1 MNKTPILSENKI
13 HKDTGNLILN
23 YQSTLLKIARNHTIC
38 LVFILLFKFSF
49 GQGRIVVNE
58 FMSWSGCNTT
68 SEFIELMNF
77 GPGPMDI
84 GCYIVTNGTYSVT
97 IPPNT
102 ILQTGQY
109 YVLSGQDVLSQGC
122 GNTDSSVHVDLNWT
136 TCNCTNVAIPT
147 VGDGFLQDGG
157 NANEKI
163 VLLDPNL
170 NVIDAVSRKLPVTP
184 SNPVTTPD
192 LNGGC
197 TSRSFDLDT
206 MNIAYESINNSTG
219 VNNSFARKVDGDCGW
234 VKTTAISAHA
244 PNKTGSSSSTTYDF
258 TAVSTK
264 DCGSTTG
271 SISIQV
277 NASDVNSL
285 FPMNYTLAYDSD
297 QNGIFDTGDQYT
309 YGVDST
315 ASTVD
320 INNLAYGRYR
330 ITVASS
336 SSCNLKSF
344 DFYVF
349 NCYTVVLPVKLLSFD
364 YKGEQ
369 SGKRVFKLKLDNAS
383 TVNTIVL
390 EGKAQGDYK
399 AVATLF
405 GPFTKNELTV
415 NADISSYKNYRLRLT
430 SQTGVTSYSKEI
442 KIQSGKSSFS
452 CWPNPVGDKI
462 FVRIHTLNEGKL
474 SYSVVNS
481 TGITVSSAYVK
492 ANGGEQTLSIP
503 AANLNSGIYYLRIQG
518 PAMEQPALFKL
529 AKL

>member
-1 MNKTPILSENKI
+1 MP
-13 HKDTGNLILN
+13 
-23 YQSTLLKIARNHTIC
+23 
-38 LVFILLFKFSF
+38 
-49 GQGRIVVNE
+49 
-58 FMSWSGCNTT
+58 WSGCNTT

-77 GPGPMDI
+77 GPGPMNI

-122 GNTDSSVHVDLNWT
+122 GNTDSSIHVDLNWT
-136 TCNCTNVAIPT
+136 TCNCTNVAVPT
-147 VGDGFLQDGG
+147 TGDGFLQDGG

-163 VLLDPNL
+163 ILLDPNL
-170 NVIDAVSRKLPVTP
+170 NVVDAVSRDVPVTS
-184 SNPVTTPD
+184 SNPITTPG

-258 TAVSTK
+258 TAVSTQN
-264 DCGSTTG
+264 CGSTSG

-277 NASDVNSL
+277 NSSDVNAL
-285 FPMNYTLAYDSD
+285 FPMNYTLAFDID
-297 QNGIFDTGDQYT
+297 QNGIFDAGDQYT

-315 ASTVD
+315 ASTID
-320 INNLAYGRYR
+320 ISNLAYGRYR

-349 NCYTVVLPVKLLSFD
+349 NCYTVVLPVQLLSFG
-364 YKGEQ
+364 YEGEQ
-369 SGKRVFKLKLDNAS
+369 NGKRVFRMKLNNAS
-383 TVNTIVL
+383 TVKNIVL
-390 EGKAQGDYK
+390 EGKAEGDYK

-405 GPFTKNELTV
+405 GPFTKNDLTV
-415 NADISSYKNYRLRLT
+415 NADISFYKNYRLRLT
-430 SQTGVTSYSKEI
+430 SQTGVISYSKEI
-442 KIQSGKSSFS
+442 QIRSSTS
-452 CWPNPVGDKI
+452 PAASWPNPVGDKI
-462 FVRIHTLNEGKL
+462 FIKIHTLSEGKL
-474 SYSVVNS
+474 SYSIVNS
-481 TGITVSSAYVK
+481 TGVTVGSADVQM
-492 ANGGEQTLSIP
+492 NGGEQTLSIP
-503 AANLNSGIYYLRIQG
+503 AANLKSGIYYLRIRG
-518 PAMEQPALFKL
+518 ASIEQPVLFKFF
-529 AKL
+529 KL